1 MKNNNKPDF
10 LCVGAPK
17 AGTTALC
24 TYLSQHPDLFMPI
37 TKEPRYFVKE
47 YYSKLCTDDPR
58 YLQSKSTVVFNE
70 DDYKK
75 LFDPTI
81 KHQGDGSVQ
90 YLHLHEY
97 AIPEIK
103 KYAGDP
109 KIIIMLRNPIQRA
122 LSSYMRAI
130 RDGFETK
137 PLLDSLLEE
146 ESKIE
151 NNWTLGHFHM
161 NLGLYYKP
169 VKAYMESFSNVK
181 VLFYEDYC
189 NNPEEIIRSIY
200 AFLNVDDSYKP
211 NMNIRYNESGVPRA
225 RSIHN
230 FLINPSKLRSGITQI
245 LRKILPEK
253 KIKIVKEVVMSLN
266 LNKKKYDISDEELNY
281 MLSVIDEDVKKLS
294 HLLDKDLNHWLKV

>member
-1 MKNNNKPDF
+1 MKNNNAPDF

-37 TKEPRYFVKE
+37 TKEPRYFVKD

-58 YLQSKSTVVFNE
+58 YSKSKSTVVFTE

-75 LFDPTI
+75 LFDPVI
-81 KHQGDGSVQ
+81 KHQGEGSVQ
-90 YLHLHEY
+90 YLYLHEY

-109 KIIIMLRNPIQRA
+109 KIIIMLRNPIKRA

-146 ESKIE
+146 ESKIS

-161 NLGLYYKP
+161 NLGLYYEP
-169 VKAYMESFSNVK
+169 VKAYMDNFSNVK

-189 NNPEEIIRSIY
+189 ENAEETIASIY
-200 AFLNVDDSYKP
+200 AFLDVDDSYKP
-211 NMNIRYNESGVPRA
+211 NMNTRYNESGVPRA
-225 RSIHN
+225 RHIHN
-230 FLINPSKLRSGITQI
+230 FLINPSKLRSGITKV

-253 KIKIVKEVVMSLN
+253 KIKVVKEMVMSLN
-266 LNKKKYDISDEELNY
+266 LNKKKYDISDEELNF
-281 MLSVIDEDVKKLS
+281 MLSVIEDDVKKLS
-294 HLLDKDLNHWLKV
+294 HLLDRNLDHWLKK